1 MEHETAPKRLDIRAL
16 ALAGQTLS
24 GSDSLLNY
32 ERLVQEL
39 RGLEPENAMQTGV
52 LWSVRGESR
61 VGASGAEEPRLLLSV
76 SARLPLVCQ
85 RCMGPVD
92 VPVELAQRY
101 RFVATEAIAEAEDDE
116 SEEDLLVISR
126 EFDLAGLIE
135 DELLMAVP
143 IVPRHETCPVAVAM
157 QVADEAFDDVAGE
170 RPNPFA
176 GLKGLMQT
184 RKPG

>member
-1 MEHETAPKRLDIRAL
+1 MEHETAPKRLDIKAL

-24 GSDSLLNY
+24 GSDLLLNY
-32 ERLVQEL
+32 ERLKQEL
-39 RGLEPENAMQTGV
+39 RGLEPESSTQMAVQ
-52 LWSVRGESR
+52 WSARGEFRS
-61 VGASGAEEPRLLLSV
+61 GSSGAGEPWLHLSV

-92 VPVELAQRY
+92 VHVELAQRY

-116 SEEDLLVISR
+116 AEEDLLVISR

-143 IVPRHETCPVAVAM
+143 IVPRHDTCPVAVPM
-157 QVADEAFDDVAGE
+157 QVADEAFDDAAGE

-176 GLKGLMQT
+176 GLKGLVQT